1 MKKTQEQLLNE
12 ELSRFLSINKY
23 VGGISEQEEAPAPEE
38 APVADEPTMDV
49 DMGDEEVASAEPE
62 MGAEEAPADGGELEG
77 MDVGD
82 EMPVDDM
89 PAEEPADDTEEVD
102 VTDLVNGQKEL
113 EGKFADTEE
122 KIAQS
127 VEKMDG
133 AFSKLDDLEVKI
145 SELDK
150 LYAAIDQLGTKI
162 DQAKPKS
169 PEEKLELRSLDSYPF
184 NQKLTDFFDEKETEM
199 EVTGKNEYVL
209 TSDDVKN
216 MTDRDV
222 KDSFLPSVEDEE
234 ETEETSE
241 EK

>member
-23 VGGISEQEEAPAPEE
+23 VGGISEQEEEPAPEE
-38 APVADEPTMDV
+38 APVADEPTMDA

-62 MGAEEAPADGGELEG
+62 MGAEEAPIDSGELEG

-133 AFSKLDDLEVKI
+133 AFSKLDDLEAKI

-234 ETEETSE
+234 ETEETNE